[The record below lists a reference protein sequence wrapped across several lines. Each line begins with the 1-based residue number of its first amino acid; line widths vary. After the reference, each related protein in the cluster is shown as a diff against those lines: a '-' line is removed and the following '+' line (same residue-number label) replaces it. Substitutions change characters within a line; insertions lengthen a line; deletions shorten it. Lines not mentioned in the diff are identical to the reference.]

1 MSGNHELTVH
11 RFEHEA
17 MATTFEVLIAGK
29 DASYACQVSMEVFRE
44 IDRLEKILSRFEPG
58 SDIVAIN
65 RLKPGESVPVGL
77 ETVEC
82 LELAWRVWKETGGAF
97 DICYAARSTKE
108 AEGEGAEGV
117 DGGSAGAPRGLERL
131 AILQGD
137 AEHPGFSVGI
147 LPVPGEES
155 FGGVKIDLGGI
166 GKGYALDKAA
176 ELLADWDVDCAL
188 LNSGTST
195 VLAVG
200 PAQEGGWPLGIG
212 GPWGSVAGM
221 RRVMLRNRA
230 LSGSGTEVKGQ
241 HIVDPRTGRPATAHL
256 AAWVAAPS
264 AALSD
269 ALSTALFVM
278 SPEEAGAYC
287 ESHPEISAF
296 LVSKGAPG
304 EPDVVKIH
312 GTWQPVG
319 T

>member
-1 MSGNHELTVH
+1 MSDSSELTVH

-29 DASYACQVSMEVFRE
+29 ETDYAGQVAMALFQE

-58 SDIVAIN
+58 SDIAAIN
-65 RLKPGESVPVGL
+65 RLRPGEWVPVGV

-82 LELAWRVWKETGGAF
+82 LELAWRVRQETGGAF
-97 DICYAARSTKE
+97 DICFAAHP
-108 AEGEGAEGV
+108 
-117 DGGSAGAPRGLERL
+117 PRGMDRL

-155 FGGVKIDLGGI
+155 FDGVKIDLGGI

-200 PAQEGGWPLGIG
+200 PAREGGWPLGIG
-212 GPWGSVAGM
+212 GPWGAAAGM
-221 RRVMLRNRA
+221 RRVLLRDRA

-241 HIVDPRTGRPATAHL
+241 HIVDPRTGHPATAHL

-278 SPEEAGAYC
+278 TPDEARAYC
-287 ESHPEISAF
+287 DAHPEISAF
-296 LVSKGAPG
+296 LVSRGAPG
-304 EPDVVKIH
+304 GPDVVRLH
-312 GTWQPVG
+312 GPWQPV
-319 T
+319 